1 MTFATEGAN
10 VRKKTERKLAVGAVA
25 VVAAVPTALV
35 LIPWDGPGGQQPA
48 AGTAPLGAQAAASDP
63 KPVKQTP
70 LAPSPAQGKISK
82 LPTEQPTTAAPE
94 PTTVPTLPP
103 GGGDGGGKGGLKGW
117 AASSDGAVV
126 TAAKWANKY
135 QVDLSVKSP
144 ALGQTRSVRVL
155 VPRGWKAKSTLTY
168 PVLYALHGG
177 NDTYV
182 SWTRSTDIATV
193 ARQWN
198 TMVVMP
204 EGANGSYTDWYNGG
218 RGGNPRWETFH
229 TSEVRELV
237 ERNMHAGTTRAIMGI
252 SSGAQG
258 AVTYAARHPGMFK
271 YAASYSGVL
280 SMLSPGIPALLM
292 YINMRPGTN
301 PFDIWGDPFQAR
313 ANWAAHDPASLVKK
327 LRGTKLFVSSGN
339 GKAGPYDGGKSP
351 IDIGFLSESQVLR
364 SSGDFITAAK
374 KSGVPVTTDFYGPGS
389 HSWPYWKVEMHKT
402 WPEIMATIGAKKF

>member
-1 MTFATEGAN
+1 M
-10 VRKKTERKLAVGAVA
+10 RKKTERKLAVGAVA

-35 LIPWDGPGGQQPA
+35 LVPWNGSGGQQPA

-70 LAPSPAQGKISK
+70 PPPSPAQGKVSP
-82 LPTEQPTTAAPE
+82 LPSMQPTTSAPS
-94 PTTVPTLPP
+94 PTKVPSSPP
-103 GGGDGGGKGGLKGW
+103 STPPAGGGGLKGW
-117 AASSDGAVV
+117 HAAGDGAVV
-126 TAAKWANKY
+126 TAAKWAGKN

-144 ALGQTRSVRVL
+144 ALGATRTVRVL
-155 VPRGWKAKSTLTY
+155 VPQGWKAKTTQTW
-168 PVLYALHGG
+168 PTLYALHGG

-198 TMVVMP
+198 VMVVMP

-237 ERNMHAGTTRAIMGI
+237 ERNLHAGTTRAVMGI
-252 SSGAQG
+252 SSGGQG
-258 AVTYAARHPGMFK
+258 ALTYAARHPGMFR

-280 SMLSPGIPALLM
+280 SMLSPGIPALLL
-292 YINMRPGTN
+292 YINMRSGVN
-301 PFDIWGDPFQAR
+301 PFDIWGDPITAR
-313 ANWAAHDPASLVKK
+313 ANWTAHDPASLVKK

-339 GKAGPYDGGKSP
+339 GTPGVFDKPGGSP
-351 IDIGFLSESQVLR
+351 IDIGFLSETQVLR
-364 SSGDFITAAK
+364 TTGDFVTAAK
-374 KSGVPVTTDFYGPGS
+374 AAGVPVTADFYGPGS
-389 HSWPYWKVEMHKT
+389 HHWAYWKVEMHKT
-402 WPEIMATIGAKKF
+402 WPEIMASIGAKKL

>member
-1 MTFATEGAN
+1 M
-10 VRKKTERKLAVGAVA
+10 
-25 VVAAVPTALV
+25 PD
-35 LIPWDGPGGQQPA
+35 I
-48 AGTAPLGAQAAASDP
+48 
-63 KPVKQTP
+63 
-70 LAPSPAQGKISK
+70 
-82 LPTEQPTTAAPE
+82 QPTTAAPS
-94 PTTVPTLPP
+94 PTQVPTSPPP
-103 GGGDGGGKGGLKGW
+103 GNGGGTGLKGW

-126 TAAKWANKY
+126 TAAKWSGKY

-144 ALGQTRSVRVL
+144 ALGATRTVRVL
-155 VPRGWKAKSTLTY
+155 VPPGWKAKSKLTY
-168 PVLYALHGG
+168 PTLYALHGG

-198 TMVVMP
+198 TIVVMP

-218 RGGNPRWETFH
+218 RGGTPRWETFH
-229 TSEVRELV
+229 TGEVRELV
-237 ERNMHAGTTRAIMGI
+237 ERNLHAGTTRAIIGI

-301 PFDIWGDPFQAR
+301 PMDIWGDPWSAR
-313 ANWAAHDPASLVKK
+313 ANWAAHDPATLVKK

-339 GKAGPYDGGKSP
+339 GSQGPFDKPGKQP
-351 IDIGFLSESQVLR
+351 WDISYLSESQVLR
-364 SSGDFITAAK
+364 ASGDFVTAAK
-374 KSGVPVTTDFYGPGS
+374 KAGVPVTTDFYGPGS
-389 HSWPYWKVEMHKT
+389 HNWAYWKVEMHKT
-402 WPEIMATIGAKKF
+402 WPEVMASIGAKKL